1 MGIMPR
7 TAFVVRERPLRDDLR
22 LAHAVVI
29 GALPLP
35 VLDELLSAGFTT
47 TELGD
52 LVINP
57 RTLRHRR
64 SRGEA
69 LSMEEGER
77 AVRLARMLATAEAV
91 LGNRQAA
98 WGWLREA
105 NLSLDGARPID
116 LLKSEIGARAVE
128 ETLVRLEHGLFA

>member
-1 MGIMPR
+1 MPR
-7 TAFVVRERPLRDDLR
+7 DTFVVRERPLRDELS
-22 LAHAVVI
+22 LAREVVT
-29 GALPLP
+29 GALPLA
-35 VLDELLSAGFTT
+35 VLDELLSAGFTAAD
-47 TELGD
+47 LGD

-77 AVRLARMLATAEAV
+77 AVRLARMLATADAV
-91 LGNRQAA
+91 LGDRAAA
-98 WGWLREA
+98 WMWLREP
-105 NLSLDGARPID
+105 NLSLDGARPIE

>member
-1 MGIMPR
+1 MPR
-7 TAFVVRERPLRDDLR
+7 TAFVVRERPLRDDLQ
-22 LAHAVVI
+22 LAQEVVT
-29 GALPLP
+29 GALPLS
-35 VLDELLSAGFTT
+35 VLDDLLSAGFTT

-64 SRGEA
+64 ARGEA
-69 LSMEEGER
+69 LAMEEAER
-77 AVRLARMLATAEAV
+77 AVRLARILATADAI
-91 LGNRQAA
+91 LGGRAAA
-98 WGWLREA
+98 WLWLREA
-105 NLSLDGARPID
+105 NLALNRARPID

>member
-1 MGIMPR
+1 MPR
-7 TAFVVRERPLRDDLR
+7 ATFVVRERPLRDDLY
-22 LAHAVVI
+22 LAREVVT
-29 GALPLP
+29 GALPLA
-35 VLDELLSAGFTT
+35 VLDELLSAGFTAAD
-47 TELGD
+47 LGD

-77 AVRLARMLATAEAV
+77 AVRLARMLATADAV
-91 LGNRQAA
+91 LGDRAAA
-98 WGWLREA
+98 WTWLREP
-105 NLSLDGARPID
+105 NLSLDGARPIE

>member
-1 MGIMPR
+1 MPR
-7 TAFVVRERPLRDDLR
+7 DTFVVRERPLRDDLS
-22 LAHAVVI
+22 LAREVVT
-29 GALPLP
+29 GALPLA
-35 VLDELLSAGFTT
+35 VLDELLSAGFTAAD
-47 TELGD
+47 LGD

-77 AVRLARMLATAEAV
+77 AVRLARMLATADAV
-91 LGNRQAA
+91 LGDRAAA
-98 WGWLREA
+98 WMWLREP
-105 NLSLDGARPID
+105 NLSLDGARPIE

>member
-1 MGIMPR
+1 MPR
-7 TAFVVRERPLRDDLR
+7 ATFVVRERPLRADLS
-22 LAHAVVI
+22 LARKVVT
-29 GALPLP
+29 GALPLS
-35 VLDELLSAGFTT
+35 VLDDLLIAGFTAA
-47 TELGD
+47 ELGD

-77 AVRLARMLATAEAV
+77 AVRLARMLATADAV
-91 LGNRQAA
+91 VGTREAA
-98 WGWLREA
+98 WTWLRDP
-105 NLSLDGARPID
+105 NLSLDGARPLD

>member
-1 MGIMPR
+1 MPR
-7 TAFVVRERPLRDDLR
+7 SSLVVRERPPRDDLR
-22 LAHAVVI
+22 LADIVVS
-29 GALPLP
+29 GTLPLS
-35 VLDELLSAGFTT
+35 VLDELLEAGFSA
-47 TELGD
+47 TEIGD

-64 SRGEA
+64 ARGEA
-69 LSMEEGER
+69 LAMEEAER

-91 LGNRQAA
+91 LGGRAVA
-98 WGWLREA
+98 WAWLREP
-105 NLSLDGARPID
+105 NLSLNRARPLD